1 MMRRERIAALALLT
15 AFACGQ
21 ADEPP
26 EEPGDEAALAT
37 DPVAGDSLAPG
48 GPEASEPDG
57 PPPLP
62 TLPGEGEA
70 RDYRIQLVN
79 LLEREA
85 LVFASAGA
93 GRVALDTV
101 PGTDSTL
108 VDIRLRADRVL
119 LEARDRSGRV
129 LKTETLDLDGTAVNR
144 WEIAVSDAS
153 RAVARSSS
161 TPLVTSGAGDYPRTR

>member
-1 MMRRERIAALALLT
+1 MMRRERIAALALVTVLG
-15 AFACGQ
+15 CGQ
-21 ADEPP
+21 ADDRP
-26 EEPGDEAALAT
+26 EAAPDETAT
-37 DPVAGDSLAPG
+37 DAGLAAAPVGADSLAPDS
-48 GPEASEPDG
+48 PEASEPDG
-57 PPPLP
+57 SPPLP

-70 RDYRIQLVN
+70 RDYRLQLVN

-119 LEARDRSGRV
+119 LEARDRAGRV
-129 LKTETLDLDGTAVNR
+129 LKSDTLDLDGSAVNR

-153 RAVARSSS
+153 RAAARSSAR
-161 TPLVTSGAGDYPRTR
+161 PGL

>member
-1 MMRRERIAALALLT
+1 MRRREPIAALVLLAAL
-15 AFACGQ
+15 ACGR

-26 EEPGDEAALAT
+26 EAATDEAALAS
-37 DPVAGDSLAPG
+37 DPVVRDSLAADSLAP
-48 GPEASEPDG
+48 SEPDG

-70 RDYRIQLVN
+70 REYRLRLVN

-129 LKTETLDLDGTAVNR
+129 LKSETLDLDGTTVNR
-144 WEIAVSDAS
+144 WEITVSDAS
-153 RAVARSSS
+153 RAVVRSSA
-161 TPLVTSGAGDYPRTR
+161 PRLVTSEAGDYPRTR